1 MTKAEIVERL
11 IDQGHI
17 VMSTA
22 DRILNKRDGY
32 VRDIQD
38 LHTDGPISTAESII
52 LLRDS
57 VLAPVH
63 IQPDIINLPHISYP
77 YNPGPSGTP
86 PNIYCQTT
94 TLDNIQN

>member
-1 MTKAEIVERL
+1 MTKNTIVERL

-22 DRILNKRDGY
+22 DRILNKKDGY

-52 LLRDS
+52 LLSDS
-57 VLAPVH
+57 VQVPVY
-63 IQPDIINLPHISYP
+63 IQPDILNVPPISYP
-77 YNPGPSGTP
+77 WNPGPSGTP
-86 PNIYCQTT
+86 PDIYCQTT
-94 TLDNIQN
+94 TFDNIQN